1 MTLKLVVINLF
12 QLVAMVCTIINDIK
26 YFLFVLVCVLTGF
39 SQGFWLLLS
48 NSSAISNTSSTSAF
62 ENIRMAYFNTF
73 MFMFGEINI
82 DDLEGSKSLAF
93 TRFFLVAFM
102 LTMMILMLNLL
113 IALMGDSFARTKENI
128 EKIYWK
134 ELSSLMI
141 DQSMP
146 TLLVSHYEKDEFIH
160 VVRYTSDLR
169 TDSSKQEKVSSA
181 LERSFALCQQQ
192 DDGYFGKLGTVDAS
206 SKTGEII
213 DRYENGS
220 TSGIKRDFWL

>member
-1 MTLKLVVINLF
+1 
-12 QLVAMVCTIINDIK
+12 MVCTIINDIK

-39 SQGFWLLLS
+39 SQGFWLLLNNAS
-48 NSSAISNTSSTSAF
+48 VSTASASSSSFQS
-62 ENIRMAYFNTF
+62 IKMSYFSTI
-73 MFMFGEINI
+73 MFMFGEINS

-134 ELSSLMI
+134 ELASMMI

-146 TLLVSHYEKDEFIH
+146 TLLLSCLEVLQILRYEKDEFIH
-160 VVRYTSDLR
+160 VVKYTSDLR
-169 TDSSKQEKVSSA
+169 QDDSATVLLKQSQA
-181 LERSFALCQQQ
+181 LEKSFSLCKQQYGDNSCLPIKDESLLNQ
-192 DDGYFGKLGTVDAS
+192 GCDIL
-206 SKTGEII
+206 
-213 DRYENGS
+213 DRDETTRVGGVRY
-220 TSGIKRDFWL
+220 DFWL

>member
-1 MTLKLVVINLF
+1 MF

-48 NSSAISNTSSTSAF
+48 NSSAMSNSSSTSAF

-73 MFMFGEINI
+73 MFMFGEINT

-146 TLLVSHYEKDEFIH
+146 TLLVSILGSLRLLHYEKDEFIH